1 MRSLGIGTGSWTKAC
16 SQVIAPST
24 IHVRP
29 NSTKQK
35 KSVQRRSSFMSSGPV
50 GARAYGVVN
59 SGSAGTDED
68 DGFNGVVRMLKSLFK
83 GVQAVDAASAR
94 SSSDRK
100 GLSASRGSS
109 FKLDDQV
116 SSSLISQRRQR
127 MSARARARTRCFA
140 STAKR
145 CWCCSSQVF
154 INQLPDRGDFT
165 CWASRLATPR
175 ASGALNTSTAAHV
188 Q

>member
-1 MRSLGIGTGSWTKAC
+1 MGIDRAQSWMRSLGIGTGSWTKAC

-29 NSTKQK
+29 NNTKQK

-83 GVQAVDAASAR
+83 GMSKLLTRRRR

-100 GLSASRGSS
+100 SLSA
-109 FKLDDQV
+109 
-116 SSSLISQRRQR
+116 
-127 MSARARARTRCFA
+127 A
-140 STAKR
+140 S
-145 CWCCSSQVF
+145 C
-154 INQLPDRGDFT
+154 
-165 CWASRLATPR
+165 ASKSNLMN
-175 ASGALNTSTAAHV
+175 SVIKCDCGLNGGNG
-188 Q
+188 